1 MSIIDRKSQ
10 AWEHTNAR
18 TRSESVISQISTCHS
33 TIPPDVTTVQVENGW
48 QKFQDDDISVPLDD
62 EIELGPKFSRGLAIK
77 LKLPLL
83 DLRPGHVVKLTL
95 VATQHVIQVVRYRKI
110 EINTI

>member
-62 EIELGPKFSRGLAIK
+62 EIELGPKFSRGW
-77 LKLPLL
+77 PSNSNCPCSTC
-83 DLRPGHVVKLTL
+83 DLVMSL
-95 VATQHVIQVVRYRKI
+95 
-110 EINTI
+110 N